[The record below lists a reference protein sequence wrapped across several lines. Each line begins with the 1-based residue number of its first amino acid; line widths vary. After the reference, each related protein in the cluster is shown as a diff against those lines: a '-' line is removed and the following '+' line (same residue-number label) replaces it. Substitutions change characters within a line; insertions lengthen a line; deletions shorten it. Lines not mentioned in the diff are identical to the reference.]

1 MANYSLNIS
10 DAVSTGWDYAKKYG
24 LIIAVIIFIVS
35 LLTGGL
41 SNIGSPDLSP
51 DVASNIGRRIGS
63 GDTRSMPDHLFVR
76 LPTC

>member
-41 SNIGSPDLSP
+41 SNIGSRDLRP
-51 DVASNIGRRIGS
+51 DVAILIGRRIGS
-63 GDTRSMPDHLFVR
+63 GETQALKE
-76 LPTC
+76 